1 MTSDERISIFEK
13 MPVRKAVIKQ
23 IAPAIAAQ
31 MIAVVYNLADTYF
44 VGMLNSPAQ
53 TAAVTIVAPMFVM
66 LTAVSNL
73 FGIGGASLIARKLGM
88 RRESEA
94 KQVAAVAFW
103 WGIISAI
110 TTALLYLIF
119 ARPLLTVCGADDS
132 TYALAFGYAKWTVI
146 VGAPFTIMS
155 SLTANLI
162 RSEGSAMSASLGV
175 SLGCIVN
182 IVLDPF
188 FVLPQFIG
196 LGAEGAGLA
205 TAISNALS
213 ATYFLVYIFRHRKT
227 SIICVNPRHLS
238 KTKDNM
244 GQILA
249 IGFPSAVQQA
259 LTVVAIAAQAKFVAG
274 YATEAIAA
282 LGIVKK
288 IDQVPLFFSLGL
300 ANGLL
305 PLLAYNHAAGNHERR
320 SAAFRLGCTIA
331 VSFSVLCVIIYE
343 MLAPQLTALFIDDA
357 LTIDYASGFLRRMV
371 LAMPLMSIS
380 YPMIIQFQ
388 AMGKARESLIASIL
402 RKGVLDIPLLFIM
415 DSIAPLYGC
424 MWVQP
429 IVDAVS
435 LTAALIM
442 YRKIKKAEAH

>member
-1 MTSDERISIFEK
+1 MTTDERISIFER

-88 RRESEA
+88 RRETEA

-103 WGIISAI
+103 WGIISAFA
-110 TTALLYLIF
+110 TALLYLIF
-119 ARPLLTVCGADDS
+119 ARPLLTICGADKS
-132 TYALAFGYAKWTVI
+132 TYELAFGYAKWTVI

-155 SLTANLI
+155 SMTANLI

-175 SLGCIVN
+175 SLGCIIN

-188 FVLPQFIG
+188 FVLPQFLG

-213 ATYFLVYIFRHRKT
+213 ATYFFVYIFRHRKT
-227 SIICVNPRHLS
+227 SIICINPKHLS
-238 KTKDNM
+238 KTKGNM

-320 SAAFRLGCTIA
+320 SAAFRFGCTIA
-331 VSFSVLCVIIYE
+331 VSFSVLCVVVYE
-343 MLAPQLTALFIDDA
+343 ILAPQLTALFINDA

-429 IVDAVS
+429 IVDATS
-435 LTAALIM
+435 LTAALFM

>member
-1 MTSDERISIFEK
+1 
-13 MPVRKAVIKQ
+13 MPVKRAVIKQ

-31 MIAVVYNLADTYF
+31 MIAVIYNLADTYF

-73 FGIGGASLIARKLGM
+73 FGVGGASLIARKLGM
-88 RRESEA
+88 HRENEA

-103 WGIISAI
+103 WGIISSVA
-110 TTALLYLIF
+110 TALIYLLL
-119 ARPLLTVCGADDS
+119 AKPLLGICGADAS
-132 TYALAFGYAKWTVI
+132 TYELAFGYAKWTVI
-146 VGAPFTIMS
+146 VGAPFTILS
-155 SLTANLI
+155 SLSANLI
-162 RSEGSAMSASLGV
+162 RAEGSALSASLGV
-175 SLGCIVN
+175 SLGCVIN

-188 FVLPQFIG
+188 FVLPQFLG

-205 TAISNALS
+205 TAISNSLS
-213 ATYFLVYIFRHRKT
+213 AAYFLVYILRRRKT
-227 SIICVNPRHLS
+227 SIICVNPKHLN
-238 KTKDNM
+238 KTAENM
-244 GQILA
+244 GQILS

-288 IDQVPLFFSLGL
+288 IDQLPLFFSLGL

-305 PLLAYNHAAGNHERR
+305 PLLAYNHASGNHERR
-320 SAAFRLGCTIA
+320 SAAFRFGCCVA
-331 VSFSVLCVIIYE
+331 VGFSLFCVIVYE
-343 MLAPQLTALFIDDA
+343 ILAPQITSLFIDDV
-357 LTIDYASGFLRRMV
+357 LTINYAAGFLRRMV
-371 LAMPLMSIS
+371 LAMPLMSVA

-388 AMGKARESLIASIL
+388 AMGRAKESLIASIL

-415 DSIAPLYGC
+415 DSLLPLYGC

-429 IVDAVS
+429 MVDAIS
-435 LTAALIM
+435 LVAALIM
-442 YRKIKKAEAH
+442 YRSIKKEEAH